1 VLATD
6 DIEEILGL
14 GADCVL
20 YMPRALDVDEVC
32 RLLESGSNIVT
43 TRGEFHHPGSMDTG
57 MRERVEAACRAGGT
71 SIHSTGSSPGFI
83 SEAVPLVLTSIQRE
97 LESLVIE
104 EFADL
109 SMRDSP
115 ELLFDLMGFGTD
127 PSTFDPG
134 RWSHGEASFGP
145 SLRLMAESVGL
156 PLDAVEAT
164 GEVAVARRTTEIV
177 AGRLEAGTVAAQR
190 MRVDGLRGG
199 RRLLSFMANWYCTDD
214 LEPAWDLGPTG
225 WRLTVAGDAP
235 LSIDMRFDFP
245 LEEMGAYTPGYTANR
260 AQRGRRGVPLGPGH
274 PHDGGAAPGGRHP
287 PGPRAL
293 RPLPELTPAVFPPVS
308 CCSNATGPEPAV
320 ALGPGPV
327 AALLVKAPLFL

>member
-1 VLATD
+1 
-6 DIEEILGL
+6 
-14 GADCVL
+14 
-20 YMPRALDVDEVC
+20 
-32 RLLESGSNIVT
+32 
-43 TRGEFHHPGSMDTG
+43 MDPDL
-57 MRERVEAACRAGGT
+57 RERVEAACEAGGT

-97 LESLVIE
+97 LEGLVIE

-127 PSTFDPG
+127 PSSFDPG
-134 RWSHGEASFGP
+134 RWSHGAASFGP
-145 SLRLMAESVGL
+145 SLRLMAEAVGL
-156 PLDAVEAT
+156 PLDTVEAT
-164 GEVAVARRTTEIV
+164 GEVAVARQATEIV

-199 RRLLSFMANWYCTDD
+199 RPLLSFMANWYCTYD

-225 WRLTVAGDAP
+225 WRVTVAGDAP

-260 AQRGRRGVPLGPGH
+260 AVNAVGVVCGS
-274 PHDGGAAPGGRHP
+274 APGIRTTVELP
-287 PGPRAL
+287 QVVATL
-293 RPLPELTPAVFPPVS
+293 RDPAR
-308 CCSNATGPEPAV
+308 
-320 ALGPGPV
+320 
-327 AALLVKAPLFL
+327 